1 MMFSGVTLSQL
12 VLPLVLLQA
21 PNDEI
26 LMPDVMLQSDPVV
39 EVDAASSDRLENES
53 FLESIKVEDLLMTAR
68 NALTADQYP
77 EALAAYTVATDRLP
91 QDDRIQYN
99 LGIAAYRA
107 GDLETAARAFERSA
121 GSSNPDLTAAALFNR
136 GNVSYRQALNS
147 VQAAQSEQQNQRAQ
161 QGAPDPATLDDP
173 IQALDTAISHYR
185 DAIATEPGNRDARR
199 NAEIAWRLKKALEQQ
214 QEEQEQEQDQEQQDQ
229 EQQDQEQQDQEQQ
242 DQEQQDQE
250 QQDQE
255 QQDQEQQDQ
264 EQQDQEQQDQ
274 EQQDQEQQD
283 QEQQDQE
290 QQDQEQQDQEQQDQ
304 EQKQDG
310 EEGDEEQDSE
320 ESSDQEDSD
329 QEESDQEESE
339 QEQSEQD
346 QSEQEQSESEQEQ
359 QAGKATEGD
368 SKKVGMTEQQAEALL
383 QMIRD
388 KEKERRAE
396 LEEREARAA
405 ARRYRPVEKDW

>member
-1 MMFSGVTLSQL
+1 MTTAGLVFSQ
-12 VLPLVLLQA
+12 VLLQLVMFQA
-21 PNDEI
+21 PNEDVLMPDIVMPSDSIRSDDGGPNDET
-26 LMPDVMLQSDPVV
+26 
-39 EVDAASSDRLENES
+39 NTES

-68 NALTADQYP
+68 NALTADQFP
-77 EALAAYTVATDRLP
+77 EAMAAYTVATDRLP
-91 QDDRIQYN
+91 QDQRIQYN

-121 GSSNPDLTAAALFNR
+121 DSPNPELTAAALFNR
-136 GNVSYRQALNS
+136 GNVSYRQALDS
-147 VQAAQSEQQNQRAQ
+147 VQAAQSEQQIQSAE
-161 QGAPDPATLDDP
+161 QGAPDPTTLDDP
-173 IQALDTAISHYR
+173 IQALETAISHYR
-185 DAIATEPGNRDARR
+185 DAITTEPGNRDARR
-199 NAEIAWRLKKALEQQ
+199 NAELAWRLKKALQEQQ
-214 QEEQEQEQDQEQQDQ
+214 EQQEQEQDQEQQDQ

-290 QQDQEQQDQEQQDQ
+290 QQDQEQQDQEQ
-304 EQKQDG
+304 ESAKPG
-310 EEGDEEQDSE
+310 E
-320 ESSDQEDSD
+320 
-329 QEESDQEESE
+329 
-339 QEQSEQD
+339 
-346 QSEQEQSESEQEQ
+346 
-359 QAGKATEGD
+359 GK
-368 SKKVGMTEQQAEALL
+368 SKNARMSEQQAEALL

-388 KEKERRAE
+388 KEKGRRAE

>member
-1 MMFSGVTLSQL
+1 MTTAGLVFSQ
-12 VLPLVLLQA
+12 VLLQLVMFQA
-21 PNDEI
+21 PNEDVLMPDIVMPSDSIRSDDGGPNDET
-26 LMPDVMLQSDPVV
+26 
-39 EVDAASSDRLENES
+39 NTES

-68 NALTADQYP
+68 NALTADQFP
-77 EALAAYTVATDRLP
+77 EAMAAYTVATDRLP
-91 QDDRIQYN
+91 QDQRIQYN

-121 GSSNPDLTAAALFNR
+121 DSPNPELTAAALFNR
-136 GNVSYRQALNS
+136 GNVSYRQALDS
-147 VQAAQSEQQNQRAQ
+147 VQAAQSEQQIQSAE
-161 QGAPDPATLDDP
+161 QGAPDPTTLDDP
-173 IQALDTAISHYR
+173 IQALETAISHYR
-185 DAIATEPGNRDARR
+185 DAITTEPGNRDARR
-199 NAEIAWRLKKALEQQ
+199 NAELAWRLKKALQEQQ
-214 QEEQEQEQDQEQQDQ
+214 EQQEQEQDQEQQDQ

-304 EQKQDG
+304 EQQD
-310 EEGDEEQDSE
+310 
-320 ESSDQEDSD
+320 
-329 QEESDQEESE
+329 
-339 QEQSEQD
+339 
-346 QSEQEQSESEQEQ
+346 QEQ
-359 QAGKATEGD
+359 QDQEQQDQEQQDQEQQDQEQESAKPGEGK
-368 SKKVGMTEQQAEALL
+368 SKNARMSEQQAEALL

-388 KEKERRAE
+388 KEKGRRAE

>member
-1 MMFSGVTLSQL
+1 MTTAGLVFSQ
-12 VLPLVLLQA
+12 VLLQLVMFQA
-21 PNDEI
+21 PNEDVLMPDIVMPSDSIRSDDGGPNDET
-26 LMPDVMLQSDPVV
+26 
-39 EVDAASSDRLENES
+39 NTES

-68 NALTADQYP
+68 NALTADQFP
-77 EALAAYTVATDRLP
+77 EAMAAYTVATDRLP
-91 QDDRIQYN
+91 QDQRIQYN

-121 GSSNPDLTAAALFNR
+121 DSPNPELTAAALFNR
-136 GNVSYRQALNS
+136 GNVSYRQALDS
-147 VQAAQSEQQNQRAQ
+147 VQAAQSEQQIQSAE
-161 QGAPDPATLDDP
+161 QGAPDPTTLDDP
-173 IQALDTAISHYR
+173 IQALETAISHYR
-185 DAIATEPGNRDARR
+185 DAITTEPGNRDARR
-199 NAEIAWRLKKALEQQ
+199 NAELAWRLKKALQEQQ
-214 QEEQEQEQDQEQQDQ
+214 EQQEQEQDQEQQDQ

-304 EQKQDG
+304 EQQD
-310 EEGDEEQDSE
+310 
-320 ESSDQEDSD
+320 
-329 QEESDQEESE
+329 
-339 QEQSEQD
+339 
-346 QSEQEQSESEQEQ
+346 QEQ
-359 QAGKATEGD
+359 QDQEQQDQEQQDQEQQDQEQQDQEQQDQEQESAKPGEGK
-368 SKKVGMTEQQAEALL
+368 SKNARMSEQQAEALL

-388 KEKERRAE
+388 KEKGRRAE